1 MKKVWSAMYDDA
13 REMPLKPDSGS
24 MWTAA
29 RKVLARLANAWSDC
43 APIDEALDLVVEAV
57 GADRGLLILS
67 LPHGANVVVHAR
79 GEGRSLSAVEREEI
93 SRTVLRE
100 VRKTHKPSAFSPR
113 GGPADGSMAVLGI
126 AHALAVPLRDREGG
140 PIDGVLYVDWRRV
153 DAVVDALHVEFLE
166 SLAGLLG
173 ALAAHHVRL
182 ANAQEQLRD
191 ARAVEAP
198 AEATLEE
205 LLMPASMASIRGE
218 VESSL
223 EGDASIFVLGES
235 GTGKT
240 LLAHAI
246 ANASRRRPIVRAML
260 GSSDDLNTVTSELF
274 GHERGAYSG
283 AVARRIGLVELAH
296 RGTLILDEVL
306 NLSPNAQKLLLDFT
320 QFRTYRPLG
329 WDRAEPKRA
338 DVRIIAATNGDLEA
352 AMRDGRFREDLYF
365 RLATV
370 TIQVPPLRERRADIP
385 QIAESYLR
393 RLDPHTPWTLDLAL
407 RRRLVA
413 EDLGWSG
420 NVRQLER
427 VILRARDR
435 ARARD
440 PQSTELALEHVEPR
454 DLGGL
459 GGKTEAPRS
468 TARSSV
474 DRWAAVQRERA
485 LLETTEREVLAQ
497 LVAEHGGVISKVARA
512 VSLPRSTLVSRLE
525 ALGLDPRRGGRDE

>member
-1 MKKVWSAMYDDA
+1 MQ
-13 REMPLKPDSGS
+13 PKPDPSAI
-24 MWTAA
+24 WAAA
-29 RKVLARLANAWSDC
+29 RKVLGRLAHAWSDC
-43 APIDEALDLVVEAV
+43 APIDDALDLVVEAV

-67 LPHGANVVVHAR
+67 LPHGSDVVVHAR
-79 GEGRSLSAVEREEI
+79 GEGRALSAVEREEI

-100 VRKTHKPSAFSPR
+100 VRKTRKPAVFSDVR

-126 AHALAVPLRDREGG
+126 AHALAVPLRDRDASSSSV
-140 PIDGVLYVDWRRV
+140 DGVLYVDWRRV
-153 DAVVDALHVEFLE
+153 DAFVDEMHVEFLE

-182 ANAQEQLRD
+182 AQAQEQLRD
-191 ARAVEAP
+191 ARAVDAP
-198 AEATLEE
+198 TEATLEE
-205 LLMPASMASIRGE
+205 LLMPATMASIRGE
-218 VESSL
+218 IESSL
-223 EGDASIFVLGES
+223 EGNASIFILGES

-246 ANASRRRPIVRAML
+246 AQASHRRPIVRAML

-283 AVARRIGLVELAH
+283 AVAKRVGLVELANG
-296 RGTLILDEVL
+296 GTLILDEVL

-329 WDRAEPKRA
+329 WDRAEPKRS
-338 DVRIIAATNGDLEA
+338 DVRIVAATNGDLEA
-352 AMRDGRFREDLYF
+352 AMRDGRFREDLYY

-370 TIQVPPLRERRADIP
+370 TIHVPPLRERRADIP

-393 RLDPHTPWTLDLAL
+393 RLDPSTPWTLDLAL

-413 EDLGWSG
+413 DDLGWSG
-420 NVRQLER
+420 NMRQLER

-435 ARARD
+435 ARSRD
-440 PQSTELALEHVEPR
+440 PQADELSLEHVEPR
-454 DLGGL
+454 DLGTASR
-459 GGKTEAPRS
+459 TEAPRS
-468 TARSSV
+468 SQRSSA
-474 DRWAAVQRERA
+474 DRWAVVQRERA

-525 ALGLDPRRGGRDE
+525 TLGLDPRRGGRDE

>member
-1 MKKVWSAMYDDA
+1 MIPPLARPSPSDPSSIWSA
-13 REMPLKPDSGS
+13 
-24 MWTAA
+24 T
-29 RKVLARLANAWSDC
+29 RKVLARLADAWTDC

-57 GADRGLLILS
+57 GADRGLLVLA
-67 LPHGANVVVHAR
+67 LPHGADVIVHAR
-79 GEGRSLSAVEREEI
+79 GEGRALSAIEREEI
-93 SRTVLRE
+93 SRTVVRE
-100 VRKTHKPSAFSPR
+100 VQKTRRPASLSPAR
-113 GGPADGSMAVLGI
+113 GAPADSSMALLGI

-140 PIDGVLYVDWRRV
+140 AADGVLYVDWRRV
-153 DAVVDALHVEFLE
+153 DAPVDARHVEFLE

-191 ARAVEAP
+191 ARAVESP

-205 LLMPASMASIRGE
+205 LLMPPSMASIRE
-218 VESSL
+218 ELDSCL
-223 EGDASIFVLGES
+223 AGDASIFILGES

-246 ANASRRRPIVRAML
+246 ANASRRRPIVRATL
-260 GSSDDLNTVTSELF
+260 GASDDLNTVTSDLF

-283 AVARRIGLVELAH
+283 AVQRRIGLVELAH

-338 DVRIIAATNGDLEA
+338 DVRIVAATNGALDA
-352 AMRDGRFREDLYF
+352 AMREGRFREDLYF

-370 TIQVPPLRERRADIP
+370 TIHVPALRERREDIP

-393 RLDPHTPWTLDLAL
+393 RLDPRTPWTLELDL

-413 EDLGWSG
+413 EDLAWSG

-440 PQSTELALEHVEPR
+440 PQAAQLALEHVEPR
-454 DLGGL
+454 ELG
-459 GGKTEAPRS
+459 AAS
-468 TARSSV
+468 TAPSARPPGIERS
-474 DRWAAVQRERA
+474 AAARFAMVQRERA
-485 LLETTEREVLAQ
+485 LLETTEREVLAE
-497 LVAEHGGVISKVARA
+497 LVATHGGVISKVARA
-512 VSLPRSTLVSRLE
+512 LGLPRSTLVSRLE
-525 ALGLDPRRGGRDE
+525 ALGLDPRRGGRGE